1 MSFYEHRI
9 LPHVLDCACGLAPV
23 TKQRLKVVPL
33 ARGRVL
39 EVGIGS
45 GLNLAHYDPQKVTT
59 VIGVDPGAEL
69 IEMAQRRAGKSRVTV
84 EFLEGEGETIA
95 LEDESVDTVLVT
107 YTLCTIP
114 GVERALEQ
122 MRRVLKRDGT
132 LLFREH
138 GMAPDAGVAR
148 WQQRI
153 EPLWGRLFGGCHLSR
168 DVPGLLRGAGFAVD
182 LIESAY
188 LREAPRFAGYHY
200 IGTARRH

>member
-1 MSFYEHRI
+1 MSFYDHYV
-9 LPHVLDCACGLAPV
+9 LPRLLDCACGLAPV

-33 ARGRVL
+33 AQGRVL

-45 GLNLAHYDPQKVTT
+45 GLNLAHYDPHKVTT

-69 IEMAQRRAGKSRVTV
+69 IEMALRRARKARVTV
-84 EFLEGEGETIA
+84 EFLEGEGESIP
-95 LEDESVDTVLVT
+95 LEDGSVDTVLVT

-114 GVERALEQ
+114 GVERALEH

-132 LLFREH
+132 LLFCEH
-138 GMAPDAGVAR
+138 GIAPDAGVAR

-168 DVPGLLRGAGFAVD
+168 DVPDLLRSAGFAVE
-182 LIESAY
+182 LFETAY
-188 LREAPRFAGYHY
+188 LKGAPRFAGYHY
-200 IGTARRH
+200 IGAAKSG